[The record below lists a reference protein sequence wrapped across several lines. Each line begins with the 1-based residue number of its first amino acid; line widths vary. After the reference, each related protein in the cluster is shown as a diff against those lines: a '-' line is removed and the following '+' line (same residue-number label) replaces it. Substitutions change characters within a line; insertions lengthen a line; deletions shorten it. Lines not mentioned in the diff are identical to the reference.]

1 MLSTNIAARMRDCL
15 VRQIVWVVQLRDLE
29 KVFSPFVTTREKGT
43 GLGLAVA
50 AKIIEAHGGTIEAR
64 SEPGKGAAL
73 TLRLPRMVV

>member
-1 MLSTNIAARMRDCL
+1 MVSTNIAARMRDCL

-50 AKIIEAHGGTIEAR
+50 AKII
-64 SEPGKGAAL
+64 
-73 TLRLPRMVV
+73 